1 MNSSVYVFGR
11 LAKGYTQYPNDYTE
25 RIFQKF
31 QAEAIGKSQI
41 IVHRDNNLMYYGYI
55 RKLDV
60 SHQYIGF
67 CVLLNGVMFSRIGDL
82 FHVFEEAVSE
92 LVSKEEILEFDDKG
106 NIESRIEYLCDKSQ
120 EVERITSFIRNG
132 FSGLEDIACKLPLVD
147 YGISK
152 NESISFSIA
161 DDDEKIIDAIGK
173 YGYTCIFKEA
183 DCEPISLLNS
193 ISVIKRLRDEKIE
206 LLDKYNKLKDNY
218 NTLKK
223 AKKQYRN
230 VVFLCLII
238 FCCGIGSFF
247 LYSELDD
254 TKNDLYDLMHS
265 LEQKTMDISELED
278 QNSELE
284 GQNDTLQASITYVRS
299 EIGKIG
305 QELSEYKN
313 YCKEYLPIIITNVEV
328 ANKGDDFVETDF
340 GNDIYSKNTM
350 YLCPRITY
358 KGIVTSRT
366 ITLNV
371 KLYNSAGKLS
381 KGSSS
386 PSDCSYSKRINIY
399 SGDGNTCEVGEWGN
413 LKKGVWSRGKYRYE
427 FWYNGICLK
436 TKTFRIY

>member
-11 LAKGYTQYPNDYTE
+11 LAKGYTQYPDDYTE

-92 LVSKEEILEFDDKG
+92 LVSKGEILEFDDKG

-173 YGYTCIFKEA
+173 YGYTCILKEA

-223 AKKQYRN
+223 TKKQYRN

-265 LEQKTMDISELED
+265 FEQKTMDISELEV

-284 GQNDTLQASITYVRS
+284 GQNDTLQA
-299 EIGKIG
+299 EIGKIK

-313 YCKEYLPIIITNVEV
+313 YCEEYLPIIITDVEI
-328 ANKGDDFVETDF
+328 ANKGKGFIETDF
-340 GNDIYSKNTM
+340 GNDIYSANSM
-350 YLCPRITY
+350 FLCPKIKY
-358 KGIVTSRT
+358 KGIKTHES
-366 ITLNV
+366 IILKI
-371 KLYNSAGKLS
+371 KLYNSKGELS
-381 KGSSS
+381 KGPSS
-386 PSDCSYSKRINIY
+386 PSDCSYTETLFIHDGENSFSNHGWGSPSKGHWD
-399 SGDGNTCEVGEWGN
+399 SGE
-413 LKKGVWSRGKYRYE
+413 YRFE

-436 TKTFRIY
+436 AKTFTIY